1 MKPLEIEGQADQ
13 EPFARSGYFAT
24 QRELAKAKHL
34 RDNTQ
39 NGLDRKLIPT
49 RRQHPVPPVSR
60 NSSR

>member
-1 MKPLEIEGQADQ
+1 MEALEIEGQADQ
-13 EPFARSGYFAT
+13 EPRAGGGFHAA
-24 QRELAKAKHL
+24 QRELTEAKHL

-39 NGLDRKLIPT
+39 NGLDGLFIPT